1 MRVEALG
8 SIGNGNEEGLLE
20 LLKTFL
26 YFVFQKRKDKKVL
39 CVLKRRLIKNM
50 TPESPP
56 PLLLGF

>member
-50 TPESPP
+50 TPE
-56 PLLLGF
+56 